1 MLRSCAFVVRFEKN
15 LGAPLH
21 TACRNNYVSERVEK
35 TFTILAAAAP
45 PRRERGRA
53 ELKAGESDAGMATK
67 ADAEAIVARMTDLR
81 SMVI

>member
-1 MLRSCAFVVRFEKN
+1 MR
-15 LGAPLH
+15 
-21 TACRNNYVSERVEK
+21 K

-53 ELKAGESDAGMATK
+53 VLKAGESDAGMATK

-81 SMVI
+81 SMVDLLGLIEAALVSPQKKEKKKMFED